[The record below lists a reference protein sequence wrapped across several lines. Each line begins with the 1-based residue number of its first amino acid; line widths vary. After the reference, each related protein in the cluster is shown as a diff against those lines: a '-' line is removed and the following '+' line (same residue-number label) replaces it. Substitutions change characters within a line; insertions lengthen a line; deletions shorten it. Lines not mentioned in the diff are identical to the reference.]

1 MIDRAVPMA
10 LEEEVKAFEKLFQEH
25 ARVGITDSHLWLSC
39 LQRPERSTFTRV
51 QRVSCCVAL
60 LLLTMMTSA
69 LFYQP
74 GDNETGQS
82 TSECF
87 VISVCV
93 RVFVV
98 LCSRARFPK
107 CYSGVQYSRDT
118 TALNGDF

>member
-1 MIDRAVPMA
+1 MIDLAVPVA

-74 GDNETGQS
+74 EDNETGES

-93 RVFVV
+93 RVFAV
-98 LCSRARFPK
+98 LCSRARFPRMLLW
-107 CYSGVQYSRDT
+107 CTV
-118 TALNGDF
+118 FP